1 MSLQLIDSHC
11 HLDDDRYDQDRDE
24 VMQRAASVGVKGLI
38 IPATTAGRWPKI
50 KRLAQ
55 HYHGVYASY
64 GLHPMFMPEHQ
75 ANDLISLDRWLD
87 TEQPVAVGE
96 CGLDFYLGNSDQ
108 QPQLELFRG
117 QLSLA
122 LNHRLPVII
131 HARKA
136 LDLIL
141 REIRLSGIRQG
152 VIHSFS
158 GSLQQAQ
165 QLIDLGFHIS
175 IAATISF
182 ERAKKLR
189 EITRQLD
196 INALLIETDAPDQP
210 GATHRGHRNE
220 PAYIVD
226 HLTTMADLRGMP
238 SDELAAKLTNNCKQ
252 LFGLGKFS
260 P

>member
-1 MSLQLIDSHC
+1 MSVQLIDSHC
-11 HLDDDRYDQDRDE
+11 HLDDDRYDQDRDD
-24 VMQRAASVGVKGLI
+24 VMQRATSAGVQGLI
-38 IPATTAGRWPKI
+38 IPATTTSRWPKI
-50 KRLAQ
+50 KQLAQ
-55 HYHGVYASY
+55 HYPGVYASY
-64 GLHPMFMPEHQ
+64 GLHPMFMQDHQ
-75 ANDLISLDRWLD
+75 PDDLAELDHWLD
-87 TEQPVAVGE
+87 SEPAVAVGE
-96 CGLDFYLGNSDQ
+96 CGLDFFHGNNDQ

-141 REIRLSGIRQG
+141 REIRSSGINQG

-189 EITRQLD
+189 DITRQLD
-196 INALLIETDAPDQP
+196 IDALLIETDAPDQA
-210 GATHRGHRNE
+210 GAAHRGHRNE
-220 PAYIVD
+220 PAYIVE
-226 HLTTMADLRGMP
+226 HLTTMAELRQMSP
-238 SDELAAKLTNNCKQ
+238 DALAARLNHNCKQ
-252 LFGLGKFS
+252 LFGLG
-260 P
+260 